1 MLINTRLALNVWIE
15 NREKWEEIKEQIN
28 KTFHCILCILILSNF
43 YDWIKISFK
52 SKLYTALWHKR
63 YSKLNNIFVNINFRF
78 YCYMIKILYHKILK
92 YMSWIDFS
100 SKGFYAD
107 SYIILWTWIFFVPK
121 REDLFMHI
129 AMKYN
134 LQITCY
140 SNSRGKSN
148 VWLLT
153 GSISFEK
160 AIIATWVFLCIISNF
175 VFVKLHDISNTRV
188 VFRNFAFILIMNKE

>member
-1 MLINTRLALNVWIE
+1 MLINMRLALNVWIE
-15 NREKWEEIKEQIN
+15 NEKWEEIKEQIN
-28 KTFHCILCILILSNF
+28 KTFYCILCILILSNF
-43 YDWIKISFK
+43 YDWLKISFK
-52 SKLYTALWHKR
+52 LKLYTALWHKR
-63 YSKLNNIFVNINFRF
+63 YSKLNNIFVNIDFCV
-78 YCYMIKILYHKILK
+78 YCYTIEILYHKILK
-92 YMSWIDFS
+92 YMNWIDS
-100 SKGFYAD
+100 RH
-107 SYIILWTWIFFVPK
+107 FVPK
-121 REDLFMHI
+121 YEDLFMHI

-160 AIIATWVFLCIISNF
+160 AIIATWVFLFIIISNF

-188 VFRNFAFILIMNKE
+188 GFRNFAFILIMNKE